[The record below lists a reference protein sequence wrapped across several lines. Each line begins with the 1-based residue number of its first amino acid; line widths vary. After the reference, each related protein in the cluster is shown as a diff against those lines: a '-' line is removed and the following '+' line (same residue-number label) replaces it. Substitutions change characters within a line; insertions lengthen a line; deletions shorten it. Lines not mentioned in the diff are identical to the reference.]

1 MTKMKE
7 RLLSAVLAL
16 TLTTSSIP
24 VTAFA
29 ETNADPVEEPAVVEV
44 VEVKD
49 EDEVAVEEGTAA
61 ELTPESEP
69 EEEVAVEVSDVV
81 ATVEPATEPDESRED
96 VALLAAGDEDNG
108 EETDDFDLSHATV
121 TIDAATYTGYELEPV
136 IHVVLNGYEL
146 AQDYDFHYS
155 WDYFVDPGTYEVNI
169 WGAGDYR
176 GNTTATFTIKPCP
189 ISKATVSGLST
200 KTYTG
205 KAIKPSLEVEW
216 DGFYLERGVDYTV
229 SYQNNVQVGTAT
241 VIIKGKGYFGGSV
254 KKTFRIVQAS
264 ISKASVA
271 KIGTQKWTTK
281 AIKPKPVV
289 KYGGTTLKQGTDY
302 TLSYKNNVKAGSTA
316 TITITGKGSFKGTKT
331 VTFKI
336 GPKTG
341 AWKKSG
347 GRWWYRYLDGSY
359 PKSEWKRIDGSWY
372 CFDGSGWM
380 VTGWSSV
387 GGTWYY
393 FNSSGAMATGWKSI
407 GGSWYYFDSSGAMA
421 RNRWQGD
428 YYLGSSGAML
438 TNTTTPDGYRVGSN
452 GKWIRDSGGSG
463 SYGTVYWVP
472 GGTVWHSTPDCSTL
486 SRSKTILSGSIAESG
501 KPRGCYVC
509 TS

>member
-1 MTKMKE
+1 
-7 RLLSAVLAL
+7 
-16 TLTTSSIP
+16 
-24 VTAFA
+24 
-29 ETNADPVEEPAVVEV
+29 
-44 VEVKD
+44 
-49 EDEVAVEEGTAA
+49 
-61 ELTPESEP
+61 
-69 EEEVAVEVSDVV
+69 
-81 ATVEPATEPDESRED
+81 
-96 VALLAAGDEDNG
+96 
-108 EETDDFDLSHATV
+108 
-121 TIDAATYTGYELEPV
+121 
-136 IHVVLNGYEL
+136 
-146 AQDYDFHYS
+146 
-155 WDYFVDPGTYEVNI
+155 
-169 WGAGDYR
+169 
-176 GNTTATFTIKPCP
+176 
-189 ISKATVSGLST
+189 
-200 KTYTG
+200 
-205 KAIKPSLEVEW
+205 
-216 DGFYLERGVDYTV
+216 
-229 SYQNNVQVGTAT
+229 VQVGTAT
-241 VIIKGKGYFGGSV
+241 VIIKGRGNFGGSV
-254 KKTFRIVQAS
+254 KKTFRIVQAN

-372 CFDGSGWM
+372 YFDGSGWM
-380 VTGWSSV
+380 VTGWRSV
-387 GGTWYY
+387 SGTWYY
-393 FNSSGAMATGWKSI
+393 FNSSGAMVTGWKSI
-407 GGSWYYFDSSGAMA
+407 GGSWYYFNSSGAMA

-472 GGTVWHSTPDCSTL
+472 GGTVWHSTPECSTL

-501 KPRGCYVC
+501 KSRGCYVC